1 MDLIIADAVPPFC
14 CQLVYLQCYY
24 SPPSASLS
32 PPHLALCSRM
42 IFMSWPRLIST
53 NERPVSRSRD
63 HSGPMRG
70 GYSCHGPGLSPLLF
84 FHCPISRLIVANGA
98 RAHKKFQ
105 LVSIQDPRKQES
117 IYCRKLK
124 HALTSTQ
131 TPPWVSGQNP
141 ILSSIVR
148 MILLLYMSLENVP
161 SRQKIDSAPIYAYSL

>member
-1 MDLIIADAVPPFC
+1 MRSLPFVVNWFIC
-14 CQLVYLQCYY
+14 NVIT
-24 SPPSASLS
+24 PPSASLC

-124 HALTSTQ
+124 HALTSTL
-131 TPPWVSGQNP
+131 TPPWVSESN
-141 ILSSIVR
+141 IIK
-148 MILLLYMSLENVP
+148 YCENDIIIIYE
-161 SRQKIDSAPIYAYSL
+161 SWKCAKSAKNWLRSDLCV

>member
-1 MDLIIADAVPPFC
+1 MDSIIAGCGAA
-14 CQLVYLQCYY
+14 LLL
-24 SPPSASLS
+24 SIGLSAMLLLPPSASLS

-124 HALTSTQ
+124 HALTSTL

>member
-1 MDLIIADAVPPFC
+1 MRGQYPDHVITLD
-14 CQLVYLQCYY
+14 QWE
-24 SPPSASLS
+24 ASIQVTWSL
-32 PPHLALCSRM
+32 
-42 IFMSWPRLIST
+42 WT

-124 HALTSTQ
+124 HALTSTL